1 MAFPACTHTS
11 QYLVNR
17 IPRSGRVFKRLFS
30 NSGLVISTSSSVL
43 SKVKEID
50 RKIDELREF
59 LEDIFLTPEEYRLLR
74 EVDSIIRERKLSEL
88 TPLDEVQGSTSQ
100 KS

>member
-1 MAFPACTHTS
+1 M
-11 QYLVNR
+11 
-17 IPRSGRVFKRLFS
+17 GRLFKTRS
-30 NSGLVISTSSSVL
+30 INSGLVVSTSSSVL
-43 SKVKEID
+43 NKVKEID

-59 LEDIFLTPEEYRLLR
+59 LEDVFLTPEEYRLLR
-74 EVDSIIRERKLSEL
+74 EADNMIKERKLSEL

>member
-1 MAFPACTHTS
+1 
-11 QYLVNR
+11 
-17 IPRSGRVFKRLFS
+17 
-30 NSGLVISTSSSVL
+30 LVISTSPSVL

-59 LEDIFLTPEEYRLLR
+59 LEDVFVTPEEYKLLR
-74 EVDSIIRERKLSEL
+74 EVDSIIMERKLSEL

>member
-1 MAFPACTHTS
+1 
-11 QYLVNR
+11 V
-17 IPRSGRVFKRLFS
+17 GRLFKTRS
-30 NSGLVISTSSSVL
+30 INFGLVVSTSSSVL
-43 SKVKEID
+43 NKVKEID

-59 LEDIFLTPEEYRLLR
+59 LEDVFLTPEEYRLLR
-74 EVDSIIRERKLSEL
+74 DADNMIKERKLGEL

>member
-1 MAFPACTHTS
+1 
-11 QYLVNR
+11 L
-17 IPRSGRVFKRLFS
+17 GRLFKTRS
-30 NSGLVISTSSSVL
+30 INSGLVVYTSSSVL
-43 SKVKEID
+43 NKVKEID

-59 LEDIFLTPEEYRLLR
+59 LEDVFLTPEEYRLLR
-74 EVDSIIRERKLSEL
+74 EADNMIKERKLSEL

>member
-1 MAFPACTHTS
+1 
-11 QYLVNR
+11 
-17 IPRSGRVFKRLFS
+17 
-30 NSGLVISTSSSVL
+30 VISTSPSVL

-59 LEDIFLTPEEYRLLR
+59 LEDVFVTPEEYKLLR
-74 EVDSIIRERKLSEL
+74 EVDSIIMERKLSEL

>member
-1 MAFPACTHTS
+1 
-11 QYLVNR
+11 
-17 IPRSGRVFKRLFS
+17 
-30 NSGLVISTSSSVL
+30 LVISASSSVL

-59 LEDIFLTPEEYRLLR
+59 LEDVFLTPEEYRLLR

>member
-1 MAFPACTHTS
+1 VV
-11 QYLVNR
+11 Y
-17 IPRSGRVFKRLFS
+17 
-30 NSGLVISTSSSVL
+30 TSSSVL
-43 SKVKEID
+43 NKVKEID

-59 LEDIFLTPEEYRLLR
+59 LEDVFLTPEEYRLLR
-74 EVDSIIRERKLSEL
+74 EADNMIKERKLSEL